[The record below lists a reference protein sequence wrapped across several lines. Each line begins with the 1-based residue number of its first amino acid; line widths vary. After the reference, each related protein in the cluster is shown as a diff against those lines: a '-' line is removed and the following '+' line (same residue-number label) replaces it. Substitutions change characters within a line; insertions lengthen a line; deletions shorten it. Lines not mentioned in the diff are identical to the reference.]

1 MIRTLT
7 AIVLLSGIASAAGS
21 KDDLLPDFVQDLPP
35 DKDPRII
42 TAQDPEPTDILRDF
56 TPEETAARETSMATV
71 DMDAQKKQLK
81 NTAQTFDM
89 QAASVSRDIDTFCSQ
104 QNIAPAASAP
114 IAQEVEEAS
123 GVSMPPVGPN
133 TMVINN
139 DGGFYFDKEKGL
151 LVYPRNVQVR
161 SARLNI
167 DCKKQLK
174 IYLAESKDPKKKKKI
189 PAEPKKG
196 EPAIANIDF
205 NYDDVKLIT
214 ADGDVFISGTNKKGE
229 PFRAYGDKMT
239 YDNKSGETI
248 LTGTDLYVVQ
258 NNTNAQRVTGEGSF
272 IRLYENGDVYA
283 KGKQSTTQIDNLRMQ
298 QDKNKKDKKKK

>member
-1 MIRTLT
+1 MTRTLT
-7 AIVLLSGIASAAGS
+7 AIALLSGIASAAGNT
-21 KDDLLPDFVQDLPP
+21 DDLLPDFVQDLPP

-42 TAQDPEPTDILRDF
+42 LSQDATPPDIVRDF
-56 TPEETAARETSMATV
+56 TPEETVARETSMADV
-71 DMDAQKKQLK
+71 DMAAQKKQLQH
-81 NTAQTFDM
+81 TAQTFDM
-89 QAASVSRDIDTFCSQ
+89 QASAVARDIDTFCSQ
-104 QNIAPAASAP
+104 QNITSATSAP
-114 IAQEVEEAS
+114 IAQEVEETS
-123 GVSMPPVGPN
+123 GVAMPPVGPN

-139 DGGFYFDKEKGL
+139 EGGFYFDHSKGL

-161 SARLNI
+161 SDRLNI
-167 DCKKQLK
+167 DCKKQFK
-174 IYLAESKDPKKKKKI
+174 IYLAESTDPKKKKKA

-196 EPAIANIDF
+196 EPAIASVDF
-205 NYDDVKLIT
+205 NFDDVKLIT
-214 ADGDVFISGTNKKGE
+214 ADGDVFISGKNKKGE

-248 LTGTDLYVVQ
+248 LTGTDLYIVQ

-283 KGKQSTTQIDNLRMQ
+283 KGKQSVTQLDNLRMQ

>member
-7 AIVLLSGIASAAGS
+7 AIALLSGIVSAAGS
-21 KDDLLPDFVQDLPP
+21 RDDLLPDFVQDLPP

-42 TAQDPEPTDILRDF
+42 VSQDPTPTNIVRDF
-56 TPEETAARETSMATV
+56 TPEETAARHAAMAAV
-71 DMDAQKKQLK
+71 DMDEQKQLLQ
-81 NTAQTFDM
+81 NAAHSFAT
-89 QAASVSRDIDTFCSQ
+89 QAATVSRDIETFCTA
-104 QNIAPAASAP
+104 QNIEPAASAP
-114 IAQEVEEAS
+114 IAKEVEEAS

-161 SARLNI
+161 SARLNV

-174 IYLAESKDPKKKKKI
+174 IYLAESKEPNKKKKV
-189 PAEPKKG
+189 PSEPKKG
-196 EPAIANIDF
+196 EPAIANVDF

-239 YDNKSGETI
+239 YDNISGETI

-283 KGKQSTTQIDNLRMQ
+283 KGRQSTTQIDNLRMQ